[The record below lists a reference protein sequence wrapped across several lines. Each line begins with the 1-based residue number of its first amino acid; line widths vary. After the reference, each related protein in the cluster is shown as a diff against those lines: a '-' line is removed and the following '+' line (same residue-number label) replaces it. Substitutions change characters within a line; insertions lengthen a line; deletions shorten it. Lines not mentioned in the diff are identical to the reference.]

1 MYLEKLEI
9 NGFKSFAHKTVL
21 EFKPGITGVVGPNGS
36 GKSNISDCAR
46 WVLGEQSLKL
56 LRGKKSED
64 VIFSGS
70 DKKARLGMAEVSLY
84 FNNEKDKANVGM
96 SEICITRKLYRNGD
110 SEYLINKQKSRL
122 ADIHMLLAKVGVA
135 RTSYSII
142 GQGMI
147 DNFLL
152 ASPQDRKEFFEE
164 ASGVKPLQIKRGQ
177 ALNKLDHTEEN
188 LETATIQLK
197 EISPRLNSLTRQVK
211 RLERRAEVELKLKDA
226 QFKYYSAIWHEI
238 NNKWKEKHNQLKD
251 ISKSQENIQNEVNKA
266 QKELADLTKD
276 NVKSDTTQKLQNE
289 YQETMNSKMQ
299 LSSELS
305 NLKIKNIQ
313 ETQHTVQKKNI
324 PYETSQKVI
333 DILKEVEKLKIK
345 IIDAFTDKDYTNA
358 EKHFNEQIQL
368 LNNINEFLIP
378 YKNEEKIVEQKPD
391 NNPGQIHPVK
401 SAELNPEFSGLFNRV
416 KKLEKEIQELNQ
428 KIEEIQKNIKK
439 ENNKKKEERS
449 QIWQVQQKY
458 QTEQQKLNSISNQV
472 NELRIELARLETKKD
487 DLEQDIRQDL
497 NNIEEIHPV
506 KLAWPNPEFSG
517 LFDRVKAAQPNIL
530 SEEEKRAKIT
540 DIGKLKHQLE
550 LIGGIDPEVQTEYEQ
565 IKERHEFL
573 STQIDDLQSSIDS
586 LEKLILELDESI
598 KKQFEISFKVI
609 NEEFQK
615 HFKTLFAGGK
625 SKLILLKEQDIENK
639 TETTENS
646 EEIIEEPT
654 ETERI
659 KNRLKSN
666 TYSGVEIE
674 ATPPGKKL
682 KSINMLSGG
691 ERAMTSIALLCAI
704 ISSNPSPFIIL
715 DEVDAALDE
724 ANSIRYAEIVEQLSH
739 KSQFVIIT
747 HNRAT
752 MEKADILYGVTMGDD
767 GISRVLSLKLEGA
780 EKYTNR

>member
-9 NGFKSFAHKTVL
+9 NGFKSFAHKIDL
-21 EFKPGITGVVGPNGS
+21 EFKPGITSVVGPNGS
-36 GKSNISDCAR
+36 GKSNVADAVR

-70 DKKARLGMAEVSLY
+70 DKKARLGMAEVSLH
-84 FNNEKDKANVGM
+84 FNNEKDKAEVGM

-110 SEYLINKQKSRL
+110 SEYLINKQKTRL

-164 ASGVKPLQIKRGQ
+164 ASGVKPLQIKRRQ
-177 ALNKLDHTEEN
+177 SLNKLEHTEEN

-211 RLERRAEVELKLKDA
+211 RLERRAEVELKLKDV
-226 QFKYYSAIWHEI
+226 QFKYYSSIWHEI
-238 NNKWKEKHNQLKD
+238 NNKWKEKHNSLKD
-251 ISKSQENIQNEVNKA
+251 ISKNQEDIQDEVNKA

-276 NVKSDTTQKLQNE
+276 NVKSDTTQRLQNQ
-289 YQETMNSKMQ
+289 YQEAMNSKMQ

-305 NLKIKNIQ
+305 NLKIKSIQ

-333 DILKEVEKLKIK
+333 QILKEINKLKTK
-345 IIDAFTDKDYTNA
+345 TSDAFADKNYPEA
-358 EKHFNEQIQL
+358 EKYFNEQIQL
-368 LNNINEFLIP
+368 FNKINELLIP
-378 YKNEEKIVEQKPD
+378 YKSEEKVVEEKTD
-391 NNPGQIHPVK
+391 NNQTQIQ
-401 SAELNPEFSGLFNRV
+401 
-416 KKLEKEIQELNQ
+416 KLEEKIQELNQ
-428 KIEEIQKNIKK
+428 KIEEIQENIKK
-439 ENNKKKEERS
+439 ENNKEKEERS

-458 QTEQQKLNSISNQV
+458 QAEQQKLNSISNQV

-497 NNIEEIHPV
+497 NNIEEI
-506 KLAWPNPEFSG
+506 KTSKTN
-517 LFDRVKAAQPNIL
+517 NL
-530 SEEEKRAKIT
+530 SEEEKRT
-540 DIGKLKHQLE
+540 QVTEIGKLKHQLE

-573 STQIDDLQSSIDS
+573 SSQIDDLRSSIDS

-609 NEEFQK
+609 NEEFQT

-625 SKLILLKEQDIENK
+625 AKLILIKEQDIENNK
-639 TETTENS
+639 TETTDNQ

-654 ETERI
+654 EVDRI
-659 KNRLKSN
+659 KTRLKSN
-666 TYSGVEIE
+666 MYSGVEIE

-724 ANSIRYAEIVEQLSH
+724 ANSIRYAEIVENLSH
-739 KSQFVIIT
+739 KSQFIIIT

-767 GISRVLSLKLEGA
+767 GVSTVLSLKLEGA

>member
-1 MYLEKLEI
+1 MFLSKLEI
-9 NGFKSFAHKTVL
+9 NGFKSFAHKVDL
-21 EFKPGITGVVGPNGS
+21 EFKPGITAIVGPNGS
-36 GKSNISDCAR
+36 GKSNIADCAR

-84 FNNEKDKANVGM
+84 FNNSKDKANIGM

-110 SEYLINKQKSRL
+110 SEYLINKQKTRL
-122 ADIHMLLAKVGVA
+122 VDIHMLLAKVGVA

-177 ALNKLDHTEEN
+177 ALNKLEHTEEN
-188 LETATIQLK
+188 LETATIQLQ

-211 RLERRAEVELKLKDA
+211 RLERRDEIEVKLKDL
-226 QFKYYSAIWHEI
+226 QFKYYSSIWNEI
-238 NNKWKEKHNQLKD
+238 NNHYKEKNSELKN
-251 ISKSQENIQNEVNKA
+251 ISKKQEEIQNKVDKF
-266 QKELADLTKD
+266 QKQLANLTKD
-276 NVKSDTTQKLQNE
+276 NVKSDVVFKLQKD
-289 YQETMNSKMQ
+289 YQNIINKKIQ
-299 LSSELS
+299 LNQELS
-305 NLKIKNIQ
+305 ELKIKSVQ
-313 ETQHTVQKKNI
+313 EVQKQVGQKNI
-324 PYETSQKVI
+324 SHKIGQEVI
-333 DILKEVEKLKIK
+333 DILEKIDKIK
-345 IIDAFTDKDYTNA
+345 ININNYFKNKNFIEA
-358 EKHFNEQIQL
+358 EKYFNEQIEL
-368 LNNINEFLIP
+368 FNKINKILEP
-378 YKNEEKIVEQKPD
+378 YKSEEKVVKIKNNNSEQ
-391 NNPGQIHPVK
+391 II
-401 SAELNPEFSGLFNRV
+401 ELEQEI
-416 KKLEKEIQELNQ
+416 KKLDE
-428 KIEEIQKNIKK
+428 KIENIQNKIKQ
-439 ENNKKKEERS
+439 ENDREKQDRS
-449 QIWQVQQKY
+449 QIWKIQQDY
-458 QTEQQKLNSISNQV
+458 QSEQNKLNSISNQV
-472 NELRIELARLETKKD
+472 NELRIKLARLETKKD
-487 DLEQDIRQDL
+487 DLEQDMREEFNDL
-497 NNIEEIHPV
+497 EKIKQN
-506 KLAWPNPEFSG
+506 
-517 LFDRVKAAQPNIL
+517 KANKL
-530 SEEEKRAKIT
+530 SEENKREKIT
-540 DIGKLKHQLE
+540 EIGKLKHQLE

-565 IKERHEFL
+565 IKDRHEFL
-573 STQIDDLQSSIDS
+573 SNQISDLKNSMNV
-586 LEKLILELDESI
+586 LEKLILELDLNI

-625 SKLILLKEQDIENK
+625 AKLILVKDELEVAEETVDEK
-639 TETTENS
+639 TEFDK
-646 EEIIEEPT
+646 I
-654 ETERI
+654 RD
-659 KNRLKSN
+659 RLSQN
-666 TYSGVEIE
+666 MYSGVEIE

-724 ANSIRYAEIVEQLSH
+724 ANSIRYADIIEQLAH

-752 MEKADILYGVTMGDD
+752 MEKADILYGVTMGND
-767 GISRVLSLKLEGA
+767 GVSEVLSLKLENA